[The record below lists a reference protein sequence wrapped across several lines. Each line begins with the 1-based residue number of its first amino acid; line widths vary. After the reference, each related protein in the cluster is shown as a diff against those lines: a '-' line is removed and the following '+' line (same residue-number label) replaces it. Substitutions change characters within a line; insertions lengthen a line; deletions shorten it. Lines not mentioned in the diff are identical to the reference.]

1 MSRKQI
7 LLLDASPDMAE
18 SLTMLFA
25 MSGFRTIV
33 ASSLQKVSLDGIDA
47 IMVEIDNLIE
57 LPAVKRVLDRK
68 PKGCPAIAIS
78 GHSNDRFQQELTGA
92 GFTHF
97 LVKGDS
103 VSWLAEVIGETPAT
117 PAPMRAEDL
126 ANQFSTMD
134 DVSEMLL
141 VIEQKNGRTWRGRN
155 IDRWRYEMVPWGV
168 RFLHLAANMLPDEAV
183 VSLAL
188 PAFLR
193 NTVGVRYC
201 DDRFPTIVLML
212 NTETLSHSVRC

>member
-1 MSRKQI
+1 
-7 LLLDASPDMAE
+7 MAE

-33 ASSLQKVSLDGIDA
+33 ASSLQKVSLDGVDA
-47 IMVEIDNLIE
+47 IMVEIDNLSE

-168 RFLHLAANMLPDEAV
+168 RFFHLASNMEPDEAV

-188 PAFLR
+188 PDSLR
-193 NTVGVRYC
+193 PSVVDNYSDGRL
-201 DDRFPTIVLML
+201 PTIVLMI
-212 NTETLSHSVRC
+212 NTGKLGNSLRC